1 MAMAAY
7 PFENALLGGLPQLRC
22 RAHYRVDRLRAISR
36 GGCSGHQQEKR
47 QDEGGGHDARTHAQL
62 LFDGRRGDTRQVRM
76 RLTSSRCAYPCRW
89 RKMAK
94 DEICPD
100 RFPRMGQMS
109 RSGHQARSE
118 EHTSELP
125 SLMRISYAVFCL
137 KKKK

>member
-1 MAMAAY
+1 MAAY

-36 GGCSGHQQEKR
+36 GGCSGHQPEKR

-89 RKMAK
+89 RQMTKA
-94 DEICPD
+94 EISTD
-100 RFPRMGQMS
+100 RFPRMGLTDG
-109 RSGHQARSE
+109 RSVVRESVSKCE
-118 EHTSELP
+118 
-125 SLMRISYAVFCL
+125 SLW
-137 KKKK
+137 

>member
-76 RLTSSRCAYPCRW
+76 SLTSARRPSPCRW
-89 RKMAK
+89 RTIAK
-94 DEICPD
+94 TELSPN
-100 RFPRMGQMS
+100 RLPPMGPMY
-109 RSGHQARSE
+109 R
-118 EHTSELP
+118 
-125 SLMRISYAVFCL
+125 
-137 KKKK
+137 